1 MPMNRKTVVSIALG
15 ATLVAALAGCSGGA
29 NPDKTASPTPSP
41 TKTSAANETVYNE
54 CIDGLATINAKDATA
69 KKPLTVGDCT
79 HVSVLGAAEDGSTI
93 TLGAVEDLLV
103 EASGATIDVESA
115 KSITVPGSD
124 NTVNYSGEAAVQD
137 LGQHNTIA
145 AR

>member
-1 MPMNRKTVVSIALG
+1 MNRKTVVTITLG
-15 ATLVAALAGCSGGA
+15 AALAAALTGCSGGES
-29 NPDKTASPTPSP
+29 PDKASSPTPSP
-41 TKTSAANETVYNE
+41 TGTSVTNEIVYNE
-54 CIDGLATINAKDATA
+54 CVDGLATIDASDATA
-69 KKPLTVGDCT
+69 EEPLSVGDCT

-93 TLGAVEDLLV
+93 TIGAVEDLLV

-124 NTVNYSGEAAVQD
+124 NTVTYSGEAAVQD
-137 LGQHNTIA
+137 LGQDNTVS

>member
-1 MPMNRKTVVSIALG
+1 MKRKTVATVALG
-15 ATLVAALAGCSGGA
+15 AALAAALTGCSGGA
-29 NPDKTASPTPSP
+29 TPDKTSSPTPSP

-54 CIDGLATINAKDATA
+54 CIDGLATIDASDATA
-69 KKPLTVGDCT
+69 EKPLTVGDCT
-79 HVSVLGAAEDGSTI
+79 HVSVLGAAKDGSTI

-103 EASGATIDVESA
+103 EASGATIDVKSA

-124 NTVNYSGEAAVQD
+124 NTVKYSGEAEVQD
-137 LGQHNTIA
+137 LGQDNTIS

>member
-1 MPMNRKTVVSIALG
+1 MNRKTVASVALG
-15 ATLVAALAGCSGGA
+15 AALIAALAGCSGGGT
-29 NPDKTASPTPSP
+29 PDKSASPTPSP
-41 TKTSAANETVYNE
+41 TKTSAANETVYNK

-69 KKPLTVGDCT
+69 EKPLAVGDCA
-79 HVSVLGAAEDGSTI
+79 HVAVLGAAEDGSTI

-103 EASGATIDVESA
+103 EASGATIDVQSA

-124 NTVNYSGEAAVQD
+124 NTVKYSGETAVKD
-137 LGQHNTIA
+137 LGKGNTIS

>member
-1 MPMNRKTVVSIALG
+1 MKRKTVLTIALG
-15 ATLVAALAGCSGGA
+15 TALVAALTGCSHGA
-29 NPDKTASPTPSP
+29 NPDKTSSPTPAP

-54 CIDGLATINAKDATA
+54 CIDGLATIDASDATA
-69 KKPLTVGDCT
+69 EKPLTVGDCT

-103 EASGATIDVESA
+103 EASGATIDVKSA

-124 NTVNYSGEAAVQD
+124 NTVTYSGEAAVQD
-137 LGQHNTIA
+137 LGQDNTISA
-145 AR
+145 G

>member
-1 MPMNRKTVVSIALG
+1 MKRTTVLTIALG
-15 ATLVAALAGCSGGA
+15 TALVAALTGCSHGA
-29 NPDKTASPTPSP
+29 NPDKTSSPTPAP

-54 CIDGLATINAKDATA
+54 CIDGLATIDATDATA
-69 KKPLTVGDCT
+69 KKPLALGDCT
-79 HVSVLGAAEDGSTI
+79 HVSVLGAGADGSTI

-103 EASGATIDVESA
+103 EASGATIEVASA

-124 NTVNYSGEAAVQD
+124 NTVTYSGEAAVKD
-137 LGQHNTIA
+137 LGQNNKVS